1 MLGGADADLLLDDL
15 LVDVKTTATL
25 KIRTEDWRQL
35 IAYAALNE
43 HFPIGGGERPMAI
56 RRVGF
61 YFSRYGYLASWP
73 LAELVD
79 PVKFTGFAAWLR
91 DYATEAHVRR
101 TARRIAARAAL
112 ARNVAEWQQRQHS
125 CKAKRDGPMRASRRQ
140 AVKTEPAKARARTS
154 KRKRVARKR

>member
-1 MLGGADADLLLDDL
+1 M
-15 LVDVKTTATL
+15 KTTATL

-91 DYATEAHVRR
+91 YYATEAHVRR
-101 TARRIAARAAL
+101 TARRISAREEL
-112 ARNVAEWQQRQHS
+112 ARRLAEWRQRQQAR
-125 CKAKRDGPMRASRRQ
+125 KAKRDGPMRASKRQ
-140 AVKTEPAKARARTS
+140 TVKTQTMKARARTS
-154 KRKRVARKR
+154 KRKRVSRKR